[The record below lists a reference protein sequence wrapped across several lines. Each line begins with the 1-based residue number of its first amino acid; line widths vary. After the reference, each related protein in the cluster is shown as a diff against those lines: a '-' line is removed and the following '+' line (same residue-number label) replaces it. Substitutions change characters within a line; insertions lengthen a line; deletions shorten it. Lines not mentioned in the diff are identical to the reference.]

1 MAIRTSGEIRRA
13 TRIAMIWVVVSLAA
27 AVLVGMVGRPFLKG
41 ELHGA
46 GSETV
51 FLLMTNELFSPF
63 FAGIILSAV
72 LAAIMST
79 VSSQLLVASSAFAQ
93 DLYHTLL
100 RKDAGENEL
109 VWVNRIST
117 FVIAAI
123 AMALALN
130 PDSFILD
137 IVAYAWA
144 GFGAAF
150 GPAILASLFWR
161 RATRNGVLAGIIVGG
176 LTVLIWKQLA
186 LFGLYEIIPGF
197 LLSALAIYVVSLLDA
212 PPSEEVTA
220 VFDEVENSGI

>member
-1 MAIRTSGEIRRA
+1 
-13 TRIAMIWVVVSLAA
+13 
-27 AVLVGMVGRPFLKG
+27 
-41 ELHGA
+41 
-46 GSETV
+46 
-51 FLLMTNELFSPF
+51 
-63 FAGIILSAV
+63 V

-117 FVIAAI
+117 FVIATI

-197 LLSALAIYVVSLLDA
+197 FLSSLAIYVVSLLDA

>member
-1 MAIRTSGEIRRA
+1 
-13 TRIAMIWVVVSLAA
+13 
-27 AVLVGMVGRPFLKG
+27 MVGRPFLKG
-41 ELHGA
+41 ELQGA
-46 GSETV
+46 GAETV
-51 FLLMTNELFSPF
+51 FLLMTHELFSPF
-63 FAGIILSAV
+63 FAGIVLSAV

-117 FVIAAI
+117 FVIAAL
-123 AMALALN
+123 AMMLALN

-161 RATRNGVLAGIIVGG
+161 RATKNGILAGIVVGG

-197 LLSALAIYVVSLLDA
+197 FLSALAIYVVSLMDA
-212 PPSEEVTA
+212 PPSDEITA
-220 VFDEVENSGI
+220 VFDQVEKSEI